1 MRGENDKAFS
11 ATEWL
16 QKDGDLLY
24 ALIIGLS

>member
-1 MRGENDKAFS
+1 MRGEKDKAFS

-24 ALIIGLS
+24 PLIIGRA